1 MLTHKDKHAIL
12 ALVSLQCSNSD
23 TSDIVSKCHE
33 NCSRQVLI
41 SRTSGDDIFEGYLQA
56 IDEHSTL
63 VIKRYACIKRRA
75 RAVVLSRTALHP
87 PFPTNTM

>member
-41 SRTSGDDIFEGYLQA
+41 SRTSGEEIFEGYLQA
-56 IDEHSTL
+56 TDEHSTL

-75 RAVVLSRTALHP
+75 RAVVLSLTALHP
-87 PFPTNTM
+87 PVPTNTM

>member
-12 ALVSLQCSNSD
+12 ALVSLQCSNSN
-23 TSDIVSKCHE
+23 TSDIVNKCHE
-33 NCSRQVLI
+33 NCSCKLLI
-41 SRTSGDDIFEGYLQA
+41 SRTSGDDIFEGHLQA
-56 IDEHSTL
+56 TYKHSTL
-63 VIKRYACIKRRA
+63 VIKRYACIKRTA

>member
-12 ALVSLQCSNSD
+12 AVVSLQCSNSS
-23 TSDIVSKCHE
+23 TSDIASKCHE
-33 NCSRQVLI
+33 NCCRQVSI
-41 SRTSGDDIFEGYLQA
+41 SRASGHDIFEGYLQA
-56 IDEHSTL
+56 TYEHSTL
-63 VIKRYACIKRRA
+63 VIKRYACIKRTA